1 MLAGTTRILFNAD
14 DRIVRVDAPGSEEVP
29 PPGTALTDYIGS
41 AELAA
46 LYRQLFAAVRN
57 SRPKISLMAR
67 CDEPS
72 ARAVLAIEISR
83 YGDDGQVEVRS
94 SIVRRSER
102 KTPWLEP
109 KGSAGEETMVLV
121 CSWCNFVNDD
131 DHWIELEAFV
141 ERQGWL
147 ISETPLV
154 QFTHGLC
161 PSCSGY
167 LRAAAAGRSGS
178 PPPVDI

>member
-1 MLAGTTRILFNAD
+1 MRSGTTRILFNAD
-14 DRIVRVDAPGSEEVP
+14 DRVVRVDAPDTRNAP
-29 PPGTALTDYIGS
+29 PPGTELTDYIGS
-41 AELAA
+41 TELAA
-46 LYRQLFAAVRN
+46 LYRQLFQAVRN

-67 CDEPS
+67 SDEPS

-83 YGDDGQVEVRS
+83 YGDEGQVEVRS

-102 KTPWLEP
+102 TPPWPDLPE
-109 KGSAGEETMVLV
+109 SEGEGIMVLV
-121 CSWCNFVNDD
+121 CSWCNFVQDD
-131 DHWIELEAFV
+131 NRWVELEAFV

-147 ISETPLV
+147 ISDTPRV

-167 LRAAAAGRSGS
+167 LRAAAAGKSGP